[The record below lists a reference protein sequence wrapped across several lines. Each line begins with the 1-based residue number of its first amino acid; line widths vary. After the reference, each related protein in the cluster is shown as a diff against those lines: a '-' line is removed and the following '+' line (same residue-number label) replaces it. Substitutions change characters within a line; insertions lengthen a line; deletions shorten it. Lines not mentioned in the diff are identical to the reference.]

1 MRKIFN
7 QLMDTLRE
15 FLKQRDDL
23 LLLVPCEDSDVPL
36 LLMALRTLDRESGS
50 DMFLLFAEDFAA
62 PDAFLDNIAQRL
74 QEERE
79 LTNEARRAGRTE
91 AAAIAL

>member
-1 MRKIFN
+1 MRKIFD

-36 LLMALRTLDRESGS
+36 LLKALRDLDRESGS
-50 DMFLLFAEDFAA
+50 DMFLLFAEDFSD

-74 QEERE
+74 QEEHE
-79 LTNEARRAGRTE
+79 LTNEAVGPDVPKLPPLP
-91 AAAIAL
+91 I